1 MRFKI
6 LKILRT
12 WIFTLGLLAFTGC
25 YTESG
30 KKGDTQVKNSAAVPI
45 REYSVG
51 NVLWQQNAAE
61 KKALCY
67 QAYNIA
73 RIQLDNVLSS
83 GLKSMKPYAIVADLD
98 ETVLDNSFFNAN
110 MIQNDEEYT
119 QESWEEWVK
128 LEKTGIIDGAE
139 AFFRYAES
147 KGVETFYLSNR
158 LDRSYEAT
166 ISNLKQFDLPCLDRE
181 HILLKTTSS
190 GKESRRQSIEEKH
203 HIIMLL
209 GDNLSDFSMLF
220 DNQSTVIRNLLVD
233 SLKFEF
239 GQRFIVFPNP
249 MYGDWETKGI
259 YEGVYNWTSI
269 QKDSL
274 RRAKLTGY

>member
-1 MRFKI
+1 MIRI
-6 LKILRT
+6 
-12 WIFTLGLLAFTGC
+12 WIFALGALVFTC
-25 YTESG
+25 CNSESRRNG
-30 KKGDTQVKNSAAVPI
+30 EAQGQNSATIPV

-51 NVLWQQNAAE
+51 NVLWQQKAAE

-83 GLKSMKPYAIVADLD
+83 GSESMKPYAIVADLD
-98 ETVLDNSFFNAN
+98 ETVLDNSFFNAKL
-110 MIQNDEEYT
+110 IQNDEEYT
-119 QESWEEWVK
+119 QELWEEWVI
-128 LEKTGIIDGAE
+128 LEKTEILDGAE

-147 KGVETFYLSNR
+147 KGVETFYVSNR
-158 LDRSYEAT
+158 LDRSFEAT
-166 ISNLKQFDLPCLDRE
+166 ISNLKKFDLPYLDRD

-190 GKESRRQSIEEKH
+190 GKESRRQEIKEKH

-209 GDNLSDFSMLF
+209 GDNLSDFSMVF
-220 DNQSTVIRNLLVD
+220 DNQNTVRRNLLVD
-233 SLKFEF
+233 SLMSEF

-259 YEGVYNWTSI
+259 YEGIYNWTAT

-274 RRAKLTGY
+274 RKAKLKGF